1 MAASAA
7 TRPYFVGAAVILALI
22 AVTNERRSASF
33 VGSQEL
39 MASSAFPGRMFRRF
53 ARHWLSDRLGS
64 FPADKPHACALRV
77 TA

>member
-7 TRPYFVGAAVILALI
+7 RRPYLVGAAVILALI

-39 MASSAFPGRMFRRF
+39 MASSAFPGRAKATRLARPPPHPPRNPHGCTRRT
-53 ARHWLSDRLGS
+53 
-64 FPADKPHACALRV
+64 
-77 TA
+77 TAMGL